1 MRRRRYILDLF
12 LLPLCVLVLGG
23 CLQLEIRLSVSEDG
37 TATMTERVRFSR
49 QLIDLAGDRKDELLK
64 LLSKDAATDRMKRMG
79 EGVTLVSHEVRDAE
93 GGSKE
98 AVVVY
103 KVADLNK
110 FQYVSPWF
118 AYPDFADNNAVK
130 FKMEPLYKSR
140 AYAGGKAG
148 EMNISWEQL
157 KKPVEEARPP
167 EGAAPPPGPAPLE
180 NQVYRDL
187 APLFRD
193 MLKDVQIRFTIES
206 YAPISS
212 GLTFR
217 NRRARPST
225 IDVINFSDKDMDQ
238 TGGAMLAHEE
248 VMLDLARFQFGSA
261 TIAAQVKDAENNQT
275 LPVFV
280 PRGSKNMWF
289 TGNTTISFRPSRQ
302 LFDKYFVGTML
313 DFSEWQAAPP
323 EKHVPAKFEE
333 IGFEKKQ

>member
-1 MRRRRYILDLF
+1 MQNCRHILKF
-12 LLPLCVLVLGG
+12 VLLLLCVTALTG
-23 CLQLEIRLSVSEDG
+23 CLQLEIRFSVGEDG

-49 QLIDLAGDRKDELLK
+49 QLIDLAGDRKEELLK

-79 EGVTLVSHEVRDAE
+79 EGVTLVSHELHDAE

-103 KVADLNK
+103 KVADVNK

-118 AYPDFADNNAVK
+118 AYPDFAGNSMVK
-130 FKMEPLYKSR
+130 FKLEPLYKSR

-148 EMNISWEQL
+148 EMCISLEQL
-157 KKPVEEARPP
+157 KKPVEEAHLP
-167 EGAAPPPGPAPLE
+167 EGVAPPPGPAPLD
-180 NQVYRDL
+180 NQIYRDL

-212 GLTFR
+212 GLTLR
-217 NRRARPST
+217 NRRARPSS
-225 IDVINFSDKDMDQ
+225 IDLINFTDKDMDQ
-238 TGGAMLAHEE
+238 TGGAMLANEE
-248 VMLDLARFQFGSA
+248 VMLDLARWQFSSA
-261 TIAAQVKDAENNQT
+261 TIAAQTKDAENNQT

-280 PRGSKNMWF
+280 PRGSRHMWF
-289 TGNTTISFRPSRQ
+289 TGNTSISFKPSRQ
-302 LFDKYFVGTML
+302 LYDKFFVGKML

-323 EKHVPAKFEE
+323 EKHVPAKWEE